1 MDNFIKATENP
12 TPVNNSKEK
21 EEDRY
26 NDIYKCLES
35 MIKAEQYKYLDA
47 EGYAQTLKLQLQVAL
62 NDNQITQ
69 EQYEVLSNII
79 KELSLFRA
87 SRNIKTIKNILT
99 FFLILS
105 IVSIVVGIIIALA

>member
-21 EEDRY
+21 EGDRY

-69 EQYEVLSNII
+69 
-79 KELSLFRA
+79 
-87 SRNIKTIKNILT
+87 
-99 FFLILS
+99 
-105 IVSIVVGIIIALA
+105 